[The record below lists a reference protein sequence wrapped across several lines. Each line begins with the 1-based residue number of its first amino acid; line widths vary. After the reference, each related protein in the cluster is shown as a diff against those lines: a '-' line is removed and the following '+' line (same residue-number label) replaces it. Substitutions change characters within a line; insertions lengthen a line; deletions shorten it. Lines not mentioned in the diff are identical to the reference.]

1 MSTIR
6 LAIAVTALALILY
19 SYQHVIANVTGVG
32 MTALPPQQTALEY
45 RPVDMSGCTVVGLNT
60 NGPAPGCPA
69 ARGEGV
75 IPAN

>member
-1 MSTIR
+1 MSAIR
-6 LAIAVTALALILY
+6 LAIAVAALALILY

-32 MTALPPQQTALEY
+32 MTALPQQQTAY
-45 RPVDMSGCTVVGLNT
+45 DFRPVNMSGCTVVGLNT

-69 ARGEGV
+69 ARGDGV